1 MLGSMKLGKL
11 AELNNIN
18 PRSSEKRTNGQ
29 IARGSE
35 EITKEDLVILSE
47 LAKNGGLKQ
56 IVDRIKGAATSTQP
70 KIDNIG
76 EAGSGTTK
84 NGGGSTY

>member
-1 MLGSMKLGKL
+1 MKKL
-11 AELNNIN
+11 LHKSKY

-56 IVDRIKGAATSTQP
+56 VVDRIKGTVASAGSRL
-70 KIDNIG
+70 NNRG